1 MVGSPLAAAEV
12 GQGSNLERYPNYTE
26 RSVTSSIG
34 MCNVGSPMEGQKGSA
49 LL

>member
-12 GQGSNLERYPNYTE
+12 GQGSNLKRYPNYTE
-26 RSVTSSIG
+26 RSVASCIG